1 MSRISRGHQRN
12 KLNLILDNSE
22 LDYLEHIIIKSN
34 EFKKCED
41 YILEKINKIKVLK
54 WIKIN

>member
-54 WIKIN
+54 